1 MNALVITPNR
11 FLPATNGASIY
22 TNGMIKYLHHLGY
35 KVTVASFYI
44 QNDYTD
50 EDYESAKEYIEKIY
64 SCKLHFSDIRFN
76 FSFKYPNSIRKYTR
90 RNMRKML
97 LQIMQRKSFDL
108 VVIDHLQ
115 MFEYAK
121 LFTNTKVLLHTHNVE
136 SNLWH
141 DMLLKEKGIKR
152 SLIHRNYKLIYD
164 YEIRALKTA
173 DSVTAISDGDVSLFH
188 KMLDEKKE
196 IPVFHGYNK
205 YEIVKDEANILKNNN
220 TIIFIGSYS
229 WYPNSSAATFLI
241 SEVMPLIREKTND
254 VCLYLIG
261 NHPTNEMIKAAKQ
274 YEDIVVTGRVE
285 SVDEYIRKG
294 DVFVNAVSEGSG
306 LNIKMVEAMGKGI
319 PIVSSEYGYRG
330 FEVSDGHELLVYRNA
345 DECANKIVELLN
357 NRSLALNL
365 RDNARSYYE
374 IFVEPSDEVKKAFL

>member
-22 TNGMIKYLHHLGY
+22 TYGMIKYLNHLGY

-50 EDYESAKEYIEKIY
+50 GDYESAKEYIEKIY
-64 SCKLHFSDIRFN
+64 SCKLHFPDIRFN

-90 RNMRKML
+90 SNMRKML
-97 LQIMQRKSFDL
+97 LQIKQRKAFDL

-115 MFEYAK
+115 MFEYAN
-121 LFTNTKVLLHTHNVE
+121 LFKNTKILLHTHNVE

-141 DMLLKEKGIKR
+141 DMLLKGKGIKR
-152 SLIHRNYKLIYD
+152 TLIHRNYKLIYD
-164 YEIRALKTA
+164 YEINALKSA
-173 DSVTAISDGDVSLFH
+173 DSVTAISDGDVSLFQ
-188 KMLDEKKE
+188 KMLGEKKE

-205 YEIVKDEANILKNNN
+205 YEIVKDEANVLKKNK

-229 WYPNSSAATFLI
+229 WYPNASAATFLI
-241 SEVMPLIREKTND
+241 NEVMPIIRQKTND
-254 VCLYLIG
+254 ISLYLIG

-285 SVDEYIRKG
+285 SVDEYIQKG

-345 DECANKIVELLN
+345 DECANEIVELLN
-357 NRSLALNL
+357 DRSFALKL

-374 IFVEPSDEVKKAFL
+374 VFVEPSDEVKNAFL